1 MAYWRKLIPVMLVA
15 LTATACVH
23 ADMVP
28 TTGSGV
34 SCGCAMPVDGSAI
47 TPSANATET
56 SLDLGVVDLDLFP
69 TATALPDAT
78 ADETTSQDVV
88 VLDRDRGSLEWCL
101 YALMGVGLCKSAPL
115 FRKISIGFV
124 PEWYHTG
131 APLQI
136 GASHA
141 VGPDCLCNA
150 AVCFVQ
156 PDSPNTDSTH
166 RLGFVAITPRSLSS
180 QCALAAHP
188 SRGPPS
194 IS

>member
-1 MAYWRKLIPVMLVA
+1 MPDGSPVA
-15 LTATACVH
+15 LST
-23 ADMVP
+23 D
-28 TTGSGV
+28 
-34 SCGCAMPVDGSAI
+34 
-47 TPSANATET
+47 ATET
-56 SLDLGVVDLDLFP
+56 SLDVSVVDLDLFP
-69 TATALPDAT
+69 TVAALPEAT
-78 ADETTSQDVV
+78 VDETASQAVV

-156 PDSPNTDSTH
+156 PDSSNTDSTN
-166 RLGFVAITPRSLSS
+166 RLGFVAITPRSLSP
-180 QCALAAHP
+180 QCAVAAHA
-188 SRGPPS
+188 SRGPPHMS
-194 IS
+194 